1 MRLREVGERLSELLE
16 SAWDEIM
23 SEEAAN
29 GLIESPKV
37 LPASYR
43 AATSGAKTAGSVAWQ
58 TVEFQPHAS
67 LIDPFRLY
75 PSRFVALQRVHRQ
88 SSGILEL
95 ATHISSELPGPND
108 VVQPHF
114 YTSFSSSKNV
124 ETRIKEDKDN
134 ADDFKFWHTGAILAG
149 AKLLPS
155 EFCLPGFES
164 ALATVELGDA
174 MPGLITDNGEPK
186 GLNVG
191 SLRFYNQGRTPDR
204 KRVGAFLANN
214 IALAMV
220 ARSVSA
226 LVKKSMPDS

>member
-16 SAWDEIM
+16 GAWDEIM
-23 SEEAAN
+23 SEEAPN
-29 GLIESPKV
+29 GLIEAPKV

-43 AATSGAKTAGSVAWQ
+43 AATTGAKTAGSVAWQ

-124 ETRIKEDKDN
+124 ETKIVEDKEN
-134 ADDFKFWHTGAILAG
+134 ADDFKFWHSGAILAG
-149 AKLLPS
+149 NDLLPS
-155 EFCLPGFES
+155 DFCLPGFES
-164 ALATVELGDA
+164 ALGEVALGDA
-174 MPGLITDNGEPK
+174 MPGLIMENGEPQ

-204 KRVGAFLANN
+204 KRVAAFLANN

-220 ARSVSA
+220 ARSVST
-226 LVKKSMPDS
+226 LVKKSMSDS

>member
-1 MRLREVGERLSELLE
+1 MRLREVGERLGELLE
-16 SAWDEIM
+16 GAWDEIM
-23 SEEAAN
+23 SEEATN

-43 AATSGAKTAGSVAWQ
+43 AATTGAKTAGSVAWQ

-124 ETRIKEDKDN
+124 ETRIQEDKDSSD
-134 ADDFKFWHTGAILAG
+134 AFRFWHTGAILTG
-149 AKLLPS
+149 TDLLPS

-164 ALATVELGDA
+164 ALAAVPLGDA
-174 MPGLITDNGEPK
+174 MPGVIAENGEPK

-204 KRVGAFLANN
+204 QRVSEFLFNN

-220 ARSVSA
+220 ARSVGG
-226 LVKKSMPDS
+226 LVKKSMSDS